1 MKRRGYGF
9 TALKVGEYIDIM
21 RPPRSILH
29 TVTASGQRLGRKFAT
44 RVVQSGARR
53 VMRVE

>member
-1 MKRRGYGF
+1 VKKRGYGF
-9 TALKVGEYIDIM
+9 TTLKVGEYIDIM
-21 RPPRSILH
+21 RPPRGIVR